1 MASYDRG
8 VRRRMPAAV
17 LLGVGWV
24 LLAGAPVAVPALAL
38 VALVYLVPRLLA
50 VVLRGE
56 PELAHPDLA
65 LVIVANALAVLVVQL
80 LLALQGTA

>member
-1 MASYDRG
+1 MASHDRG
-8 VRRRMPAAV
+8 VRRRLLAAA
-17 LLGVGWV
+17 LFGVGWV
-24 LLAGAPVAVPALAL
+24 LLAGAPVALPALAV

-65 LVIVANALAVLVVQL
+65 LVIVANALAVLAVQL
-80 LLALQGTA
+80 LLALQGAA